1 MIKMKRFLSLLLVLM
16 LLMPAAAQAE
26 RKWSK
31 FYNHGSRDEARIAI
45 TIDDWWHPEML
56 PDFLDVAKEYGVHLT
71 LYPCGCNLHAED
83 RDLWQRALDE
93 GHEIGSHGFTHTD
106 FSVRG
111 SLIIQHDLE
120 KYQTAID
127 ETLGYHYEFLT
138 VRVPYGKGRAGSNSN
153 SLKRSLHQAGF
164 DHVIFWDVDN
174 TKDLNKALKSIQ
186 NGSIVLMHGN
196 NNDLKFFRKLME
208 ALKDRNYEYVTVSDL
223 LGITSRLI
231 PQDEET

>member
-1 MIKMKRFLSLLLVLM
+1 MKRFLSLFLVLM
-16 LLMPAAAQAE
+16 LVPAVPFTAQAE

-56 PDFLDVAKEYGVHLT
+56 PDFLDVAKEYGVRLT
-71 LYPCGCNLHAED
+71 LYPSGCNLHAED
-83 RDLWQRALDE
+83 RELWQRALDE

-106 FSVRG
+106 FSKRG
-111 SLIIQHDLE
+111 NLIIKHDLE
-120 KYQTAID
+120 KYQTALD

-138 VRVPYGKGRAGSNSN
+138 VRVPYGSGRTGERSRT
-153 SLKRSLHQAGF
+153 LKRCLHQAGF
-164 DHVIFWDVDN
+164 DYIIFWDVDN
-174 TKDLNKALKSIQ
+174 TKDLKKALKSIQ

-196 NNDLKFFRKLME
+196 NHDLKFFRELME

-223 LGITSRLI
+223 LGITTRLI
-231 PQDEET
+231 TEDEET